1 MSVRQP
7 LLGPQASPPAFV
19 SRAPT
24 SANKG
29 GKSLTKFRQSDRVLG
44 SQSQTTVA
52 NQTAESVS
60 PGTAGVPACIPRTDT
75 SKVRDGWGYTGTVR
89 VRNSTRLGAESV
101 KGI

>member
-7 LLGPQASPPAFV
+7 LLGPQASLPAFV

-60 PGTAGVPACIPRTDT
+60 PGTAGVLACIPHTDT
-75 SKVRDGWGYTGTVR
+75 SKLTDRRGCTETVGGSDCAR
-89 VRNSTRLGAESV
+89 HGAESV
-101 KGI
+101 NGI